1 MAVFLCVHG
10 RGLEPPR
17 LTAYAPQAYM
27 FTNYIT
33 RALTLIYQG
42 LSIIANTER
51 IFNLL
56 RDK

>member
-1 MAVFLCVHG
+1 MVHG

-33 RALTLIYQG
+33 RALDQLPNY
-42 LSIIANTER
+42 S
-51 IFNLL
+51 
-56 RDK
+56 